1 MFFKKKSWVLRDY
14 WVDSVFCGQRNGKMV
29 LGSTTSTSTRLINF
43 GEEVFYSLYSE
54 SPNTPWKET
63 RFQRLLDQTSRL
75 FFSCFWTIKH
85 FDLSL
90 ITFPLPSLGHLITK
104 GKVAHWNLGNSPS
117 NMGSATEFRQFNFN
131 YRLGYITYV
140 RLYHHAGNDIH

>member
-1 MFFKKKSWVLRDY
+1 MFLKKKIMGLEGLLSWLCILWSTKRKNGFGVN
-14 WVDSVFCGQRNGKMV
+14 SVNLYKTYKLWGRSLLFFIFRVSKYPVEGNKV
-29 LGSTTSTSTRLINF
+29 SKTSGSDIPS
-43 GEEVFYSLYSE
+43 
-54 SPNTPWKET
+54 
-63 RFQRLLDQTSRL
+63 